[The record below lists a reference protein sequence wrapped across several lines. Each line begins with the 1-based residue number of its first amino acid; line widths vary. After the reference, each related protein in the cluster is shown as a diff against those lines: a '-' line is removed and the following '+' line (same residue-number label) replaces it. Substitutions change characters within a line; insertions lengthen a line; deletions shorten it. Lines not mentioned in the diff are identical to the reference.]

1 MNVFRNVAYHVK
13 KAQKKARRWMA
24 ADLIKEEIGLR
35 LRAMAAVF
43 PDFARQLIEAASAAE
58 AEEKAANIAIDKAN
72 KAKLEAEI
80 KRQAA
85 QDKAAGV
92 KLLKG

>member
-1 MNVFRNVAYHVK
+1 MNMFRNIAYNLK
-13 KAQKKARRWMA
+13 KAQEKVRRWIA
-24 ADLIKEEIGLR
+24 ADLITEEIGRR

-43 PDFARQLIEAASAAE
+43 PDFAKQLAEAASVAE
-58 AEEKAANIAIDKAN
+58 AEEKAANVAIDKAN